1 MRHILSQFQLVYL
14 SIFFSPFQK
23 KNISSPFW
31 QLFNSK
37 FPNNMFKTTRF
48 KSTIHLLKLPVKSKI
63 EMNGVTD
70 KRDHTQTD
78 HELEKCEFTIPI
90 TNLSNK

>member
-1 MRHILSQFQLVYL
+1 MTCLRQQDLKVLFTYLNSLS
-14 SIFFSPFQK
+14 SH
-23 KNISSPFW
+23 
-31 QLFNSK
+31 
-37 FPNNMFKTTRF
+37 
-48 KSTIHLLKLPVKSKI
+48 HLLKLPVKSKI